1 MVVTAIIERN
11 ETNYY
16 MISSADEIC
25 DCVFAG
31 YGYSVQEAKNDFF
44 KCVEEMRELSLGDS
58 KEFPDEI
65 EVVFKYDIPSFFNF
79 FDFINVSKF
88 AARAGINKSKMR
100 QYKSGLATASE
111 PTARKIME
119 TAREIGLELQSV
131 AI

>member
-1 MVVTAIIERN
+1 MVITAIIERN

-16 MISSADEIC
+16 MISSVDEIC
-25 DCVFAG
+25 DCSFGG
-31 YGYSVQEAKNDFF
+31 YGYSVQEAKSDFF
-44 KCVEEMRELSLGDS
+44 KCIEEIRELSLEDS
-58 KEFPDEI
+58 KDFPEDI
-65 EVVFKYDIPSFFNF
+65 KVVFKYDIPSFFNF

-88 AARAGINKSKMR
+88 ASRAGINESKMR

-111 PTARKIME
+111 STARKIME